1 MNTRSGDSLTLLAEA
16 SRQVK
21 RYFAKRRMQVKV
33 LAVQTIALPIF
44 TIAYKPALDRL
55 DGADYLG
62 TTGGV
67 DQFVIRL
74 KGISIRWDRP
84 RRHIAH

>member
-1 MNTRSGDSLTLLAEA
+1 MNTRNGDSLTRLEEA

-21 RYFAKRRMQVKV
+21 RYFAKRRMKVTV
-33 LAVQTIALPIF
+33 LAVSTCALPIF

-55 DGADYLG
+55 DTADYLG

-67 DQFVIRL
+67 DQFVVRL
-74 KGISIRWDRP
+74 KGISIRWERP
-84 RRHIAH
+84 RRAIVR